1 MTLAR
6 TAAPSDAASA
16 ASGGAPSAADD
27 TTVAAVVAPSAVTA
41 AGALFRELTGSEPAG
56 VWSAPG
62 RANLIGEHTDY
73 NDGFV
78 LPFAIQHRT
87 AAAAR
92 LRTDGRI
99 RVASTFATEPVEV
112 ALDDLEAL
120 FPADRIRRAAIG
132 AAAAGAVEEQ
142 ASAVPEWAA
151 YPLGVA
157 WALRALVPAWAA
169 GTFAGVDIAIASDVP
184 VGAGLSSS
192 AAIEGATSTALNELW
207 GLGLDPVALAQAGRR
222 AENEAVGA
230 PTGIM
235 DQMASMLGRPDA
247 AVFLDCRSLETRSI
261 PLGFAEAGLEVLV
274 IDTGVKHAHSTGGYR
289 ERRESCERGAA
300 ALGVAAL
307 RDVTEADLPRAA
319 ELLDDVDF
327 RRVRHVV
334 TEDQRVLDTV
344 AALAAH
350 GPRAIG
356 DLLVASHA
364 SMRDDFEISIPELD
378 TAVDVALAH
387 GAIGARMTGG
397 GFGGA
402 AIALVE
408 RDAVPEVSAAVRAA
422 FAAAGFAAPHLFTVT
437 PSAGP
442 RRDV

>member
-1 MTLAR
+1 M
-6 TAAPSDAASA
+6 TAAVPAVENTQ
-16 ASGGAPSAADD
+16 AAD
-27 TTVAAVVAPSAVTA
+27 AGAVVTA
-41 AGALFRELTGSEPAG
+41 ARDLFRDLTGSEPAG

-87 AAAAR
+87 AAAAS

-99 RVASTFATEPVEV
+99 RVASAFAAEPVEV
-112 ALDDLEAL
+112 ALDDLETL
-120 FPADRIRRAAIG
+120 FPSAGTARPAHG
-132 AAAAGAVEEQ
+132 AAEG
-142 ASAVPEWAA
+142 SGVPEWAA

-192 AAIEGATSTALNELW
+192 AAIEGATGSALNELW

-235 DQMASMLGRPDA
+235 DQMATMLGQADA
-247 AVFLDCRSLETRSI
+247 AVFLDCRTLETRSI

-300 ALGVAAL
+300 ALGVPAL
-307 RDVTEADLPRAA
+307 RDVTVEDLPRAG

-327 RRVRHVV
+327 RRVRHIV
-334 TEDQRVLDTV
+334 TENQRVLDTV
-344 AALAAH
+344 AVLAER

-378 TAVDVALAH
+378 TTVDTALAH
-387 GAIGARMTGG
+387 GAVGARMTGG

-402 AIALVE
+402 AIALV
-408 RDAVPEVSAAVRAA
+408 DHTLVPAVSEAVRAA
-422 FAAAGFAAPHLFTVT
+422 FAGAGFAEPHLFTVV